1 MKLSHFILLPFILIA
16 LFFSACTQDAS
27 QYQPDVKTEK
37 KIKAKVLPFN
47 DSISNVKYA
56 ESDDDNYQF
65 WFRRANS
72 MRYEDD
78 LIEADRHNHQYRY
91 SLIIEDK
98 NFVPGRFAAK
108 HKVNTLTIA
117 GVTYSSSNY
126 YKNIPDLVLCDE
138 IDYDTFEII
147 K

>member
-1 MKLSHFILLPFILIA
+1 MKTKTFILLPFIIIA

-27 QYQPDVKTEK
+27 QFQPDVKTEK
-37 KIKAKVLPFN
+37 KIKAKVVQFN

-65 WFRRANS
+65 WFRRAYS
-72 MRYEDD
+72 MRFTDQSID
-78 LIEADRHNHQYRY
+78 ANRHDHQYRY
-91 SLIIEDK
+91 ALLIEDK
-98 NFVPGRFAAK
+98 NFVPGRFANK

-126 YKNIPDLVLCDE
+126 YKSIPDLVLCDE